1 MFIFFSDMFLCFY
14 CRCWI
19 TDNVVHWI
27 VNIGYYV
34 LVFLF
39 TLTTFIVI
47 STQLFC
53 HRRAKTGSALINRN
67 GTSIIIVLGL
77 CCILG
82 IAWGFVFFTHGV
94 LRIPAY
100 YIFTVLSSFQGI
112 WNRCGQKD
120 EIRQV

>member
-1 MFIFFSDMFLCFY
+1 MIIFFSDMFLCFY
-14 CRCWI
+14 SRCWI

-27 VNIGYYV
+27 VNIGYYAV
-34 LVFLF
+34 VFLF
-39 TLTTFIVI
+39 TLTTFII
-47 STQLFC
+47 ILSQLFY
-53 HRRAKTGSALINRN
+53 HRRAKTDSALINRN

-82 IAWGFVFFTHGV
+82 IAWGFVFFAHGV

-112 WNRCGQKD
+112 RRWCGQKD
-120 EIRQV
+120 EI

>member
-1 MFIFFSDMFLCFY
+1 MFILFIDMFLCFY

-19 TDNVVHWI
+19 TDNIVHWT
-27 VNIGYYV
+27 VNIGYYA

-39 TLTTFIVI
+39 TLTTFII
-47 STQLFC
+47 ILSQLFW
-53 HRRAKTGSALINRN
+53 HSRAKMGSALISRN
-67 GTSIIIVLGL
+67 GTRITVVFGL

-82 IAWGFVFFTHGV
+82 IAWGFVFFAHGV

-112 WNRCGQKD
+112 QGWCGQKD
-120 EIRQV
+120 EIQQV